1 MCEDLGGSKITSS
14 DIDYNDVVLDVN
26 FDGNNTAAKVNLTLR
41 AAGGTMP
48 LAIFYGETPLFEV
61 HEFLHDGTTWE
72 KDGHVKA
79 NTEIYRT
86 MYNTGLE
93 GSEHGFGKTVYPRV
107 FSLGC
112 NRDPD
117 TSFPHK
123 RFPGAFDFQKLKI
136 KVFRPFADE
145 QGSVEKYITT
155 GNPPASDSYWV
166 NLANIDGQAPLKIC
180 VPQRYDFP
188 PFYQLPVRWMKE
200 RVEINK
206 GYPYFKDWVANPA
219 KIFWEYPAERFN
231 LLNYKY
237 FYFNPFI
244 YQ

>member
-48 LAIFYGETPLFEV
+48 LAIFYDKTPLFEV

-180 VPQRYDFP
+180 VPQYCYY
-188 PFYQLPVRWMKE
+188 PFYFPVRWMKE

-206 GYPYFKDWVANPA
+206 GYPDFKDWVANPA